1 MSEGK
6 PRQMQKS
13 RTLPLMAL
21 ILSVLLFAGADT
33 ALAQTAKAAGK
44 TPALV
49 VTNQPLPA
57 SLAGQIYS
65 KPKQT
70 AVISPTDLM
79 GSYYEPTNTLVSKK
93 IGEIHHDLGT
103 LQNKLATLSEDLIN
117 LQKTGQG
124 EAANYYASVATI
136 STQLQSGTTPGNP
149 RLVQKLATAQD
160 SLDKLAMNVASLN
173 ELSVEIANA
182 ASVASFLLE
191 NTRSTYGLTG
201 AVEEDHVQLAQLEDG
216 INNTVIIIDRLQN
229 NVNDDITRTSSYLTT
244 ERNNLRTMSL
254 AITSG
259 DLFGKSLANRPFSAT
274 ARPTETVEQA
284 MTSNPA
290 VAPAPSNPRPL
301 VKIRFDKENV
311 DYEQPVYMA
320 MTEAMEK
327 YPEARFEI
335 VAVHPEE
342 GNAAQVAIE
351 TTKSRRNAERVL
363 RSLTQM
369 GLPMEKVDV
378 SYAGSNDAR
387 TGEVHIY
394 VR

>member
-1 MSEGK
+1 
-6 PRQMQKS
+6 MQNFK
-13 RTLPLMAL
+13 TLPVMAL
-21 ILSVLLFAGADT
+21 MLSASLLACPQHVYAQGAKT
-33 ALAQTAKAAGK
+33 SGGK
-44 TPALV
+44 TPALII
-49 VTNQPLPA
+49 TGQPLPA

-65 KPKQT
+65 KPVQT
-70 AVISPTDLM
+70 AIIRPTDLM
-79 GSYYEPTNTLVSKK
+79 QSYYEPTNTLVARK
-93 IGEIHHDLGT
+93 IGDIHHDLGT
-103 LQNKLATLSEDLIN
+103 LQNKLGQLSNDLVS
-117 LQKTGQG
+117 LQRSGQQ
-124 EAANYYASVATI
+124 EAAGYYASVATI

-149 RLVQKLATAQD
+149 RLIQRLATAQD

-182 ASVASFLLE
+182 ASVSSFLLE
-191 NTRSTYGLTG
+191 NTRATYGLTG
-201 AVEEDHVQLAQLEDG
+201 AVEEDHVQLAQLEDSV
-216 INNTVIIIDRLQN
+216 NNTVILIDRLQN
-229 NVNDDITRTSSYLTT
+229 NINDDITRTSSYLTT

-254 AITSG
+254 AISSG

-274 ARPTETVEQA
+274 ARPTETVTQA
-284 MTSNPA
+284 MTANPA

-301 VKIRFDKENV
+301 VKIRFDKSNV
-311 DYEQPVYMA
+311 NYEQPVYMA

-378 SYAGSNDAR
+378 SYAGSNNANSS
-387 TGEVHIY
+387 EVHIY
-394 VR
+394 IR

>member
-1 MSEGK
+1 
-6 PRQMQKS
+6 MQNFRKM
-13 RTLPLMAL
+13 PVMAL
-21 ILSVLLFAGADT
+21 MLSASLFACPQAVHAQGAKT
-33 ALAQTAKAAGK
+33 AGGK
-44 TPALV
+44 TPALII
-49 VTNQPLPA
+49 TGQPLPA

-65 KPKQT
+65 KPVQT
-70 AVISPTDLM
+70 SIIKPTDLM
-79 GSYYEPTNTLVSKK
+79 NSYYAPTDTLVAKK
-93 IGEIHHDLGT
+93 IGDIHHDLGT
-103 LQNKLATLSEDLIN
+103 LQNKLGQLSNDLVN
-117 LQKTGQG
+117 LQKSGQQ
-124 EAANYYASVATI
+124 EAASYYASVATI

-149 RLVQKLATAQD
+149 RLIQRLATAQD

-182 ASVASFLLE
+182 ASVSSFLLE
-191 NTRSTYGLTG
+191 NTRATYGLTG
-201 AVEEDHVQLAQLEDG
+201 AVEEDHVQLAQLEDSV
-216 INNTVIIIDRLQN
+216 NNTVILIDRLQN
-229 NVNDDITRTSSYLTT
+229 NINDDITRTSSYLTT

-254 AITSG
+254 AISSG

-284 MTSNPA
+284 MTANPA

-301 VKIRFDKENV
+301 VKIRFDKTNV
-311 DYEQPVYMA
+311 NYEQPVYMA

-369 GLPMEKVDV
+369 GLPMDKVDV
-378 SYAGSNDAR
+378 SYAGSNNADSS
-387 TGEVHIY
+387 EVHIY
-394 VR
+394 IR